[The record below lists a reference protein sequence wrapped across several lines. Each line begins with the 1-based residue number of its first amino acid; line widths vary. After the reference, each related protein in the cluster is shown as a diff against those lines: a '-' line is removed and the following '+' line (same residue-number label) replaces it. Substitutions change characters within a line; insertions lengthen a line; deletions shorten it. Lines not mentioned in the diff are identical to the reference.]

1 MDRKRHPRSLCE
13 GNDMSHTISFQT
25 KIQRILRP
33 LTPHLGFW
41 VPRPLERE
49 EMASSE
55 HIATSTALP
64 AAAARSYG
72 ISSLFQS
79 MILPPNANQAGPR
92 HIDWSAATLDC
103 TVGLQ
108 LQASNDE
115 CYGLQVPANPAP
127 QWNGSVRVDFEFE
140 APSSPCS
147 RGGPFSNSVLPNR
160 NRNPC

>member
-1 MDRKRHPRSLCE
+1 MVLEKLALAVPDLHKFSIFFSACQTIAERALFEAKPNIKHQSGRH
-13 GNDMSHTISFQT
+13 
-25 KIQRILRP
+25 
-33 LTPHLGFW
+33 
-41 VPRPLERE
+41 
-49 EMASSE
+49 
-55 HIATSTALP
+55 
-64 AAAARSYG
+64 G

-160 NRNPC
+160 NPC